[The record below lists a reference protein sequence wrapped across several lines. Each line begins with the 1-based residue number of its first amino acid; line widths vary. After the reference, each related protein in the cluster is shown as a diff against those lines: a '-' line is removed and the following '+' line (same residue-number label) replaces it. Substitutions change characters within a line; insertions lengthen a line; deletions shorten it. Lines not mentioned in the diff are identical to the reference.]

1 MMLGQTGVMPKLDKF
16 CGSHLLTKEGLPLSL
31 VSTSVSSFAASVFL
45 LEPLLLLLS
54 SKLNDWIFVDGLNW
68 RRELKHGRRCL
79 RASWSQNLGPVF
91 CIICFCIWL
100 SRSIKDLVLLL
111 RNDVND
117 GVDPHWGPID
127 HICDRVK
134 SWMRVASIH
143 LKEPFKNYKAKK
155 NYKTKLGK
163 LGTPPPPLTESPQI

>member
-1 MMLGQTGVMPKLDKF
+1 MLGQTGVMPNLDKF

-31 VSTSVSSFAASVFL
+31 VSTAVSSFAASVFL

-79 RASWSQNLGPVF
+79 RASWSQNLGPIF
-91 CIICFCIWL
+91 CIICICIWL

-117 GVDPHWGPID
+117 GVDPH
-127 HICDRVK
+127 
-134 SWMRVASIH
+134 
-143 LKEPFKNYKAKK
+143 
-155 NYKTKLGK
+155 
-163 LGTPPPPLTESPQI
+163 

>member
-1 MMLGQTGVMPKLDKF
+1 MMLGRTGVLPKLDKF

-79 RASWSQNLGPVF
+79 RASWSQSWAPCFALFAFPFEYLG
-91 CIICFCIWL
+91 
-100 SRSIKDLVLLL
+100 
-111 RNDVND
+111 
-117 GVDPHWGPID
+117 H
-127 HICDRVK
+127 
-134 SWMRVASIH
+134 
-143 LKEPFKNYKAKK
+143 
-155 NYKTKLGK
+155 
-163 LGTPPPPLTESPQI
+163 

>member
-1 MMLGQTGVMPKLDKF
+1 MLGQTGVMPNLDKF

-79 RASWSQNLGPVF
+79 RASWSQNLSPIS
-91 CIICFCIWL
+91 CIFGIWL

-117 GVDPHWGPID
+117 GVDPH
-127 HICDRVK
+127 
-134 SWMRVASIH
+134 
-143 LKEPFKNYKAKK
+143 
-155 NYKTKLGK
+155 
-163 LGTPPPPLTESPQI
+163 

>member
-1 MMLGQTGVMPKLDKF
+1 MPRLDKF
-16 CGSHLLTKEGLPLSL
+16 GGSHLLTKEGLPLSL

-79 RASWSQNLGPVF
+79 RASWSRNLGPVF
-91 CIICFCIWL
+91 CIICFSIWL

-117 GVDPHWGPID
+117 RVDP
-127 HICDRVK
+127 
-134 SWMRVASIH
+134 
-143 LKEPFKNYKAKK
+143 N
-155 NYKTKLGK
+155 
-163 LGTPPPPLTESPQI
+163 